1 MHKLGFFF
9 PARFITILLEI
20 SQIAT
25 FPKSGCRAYG
35 AKLSKSLVDSAS
47 LFQEERGGS
56 AGDDECS
63 GESNLGRVVVS
74 RWCCRGLR
82 LLLELGLL
90 PEPRLPHVLC
100 PCPRPVGEY

>member
-9 PARFITILLEI
+9 PALFITILLKI
-20 SQIAT
+20 SKFAT

-47 LFQEERGGS
+47 LFQEVRGGN
-56 AGDDECS
+56 AVDDDCS
-63 GESNLGRVVVS
+63 GESNHVRVVVS
-74 RWCCRGLR
+74 RWCSRGLR
-82 LLLELGLL
+82 LLQELGLL

-100 PCPRPVGEY
+100 PCPRPMGEY

>member
-9 PARFITILLEI
+9 PALFTTILLKI

-47 LFQEERGGS
+47 LFQEVRGGS
-56 AGDDECS
+56 AADDDCS
-63 GESNLGRVVVS
+63 GESNHVRVVVS
-74 RWCCRGLR
+74 RWCSRGMR
-82 LLLELGLL
+82 LLQELCLL
-90 PEPRLPHVLC
+90 PELYLLHELC
-100 PCPRPVGEY
+100 PCPCPVGEY